1 MSSPTSATSTARTS
15 RVRPAVS
22 SAASRFASLGATEV
36 TLASS
41 GLLGQWQRRNRE
53 QTLVHSIEQLTLAGN
68 LDNFRAVIG
77 GATEPYRGRY
87 PFLDTDVY
95 KTLEGIAY
103 ELARAEPAETTESGA
118 VTLDASIRNFYEEAI
133 DLMQR
138 AQLADGYLNTY
149 FQADSIDKE
158 PWSDLAWG
166 HELYSLGHLI
176 QAAVAANRQL
186 GDARLLDIAVRFA
199 RLVWQKFGPD
209 TTETLAF
216 CGHPEVEMA
225 LVELF
230 RETGNRDHL
239 ELADLMVRRRGHQS
253 ISSTIFTSEYFQDL
267 VPFVTLDSVTGHA
280 VRMMYLASG
289 ATDVATET
297 GADDLEKSVLHLWD
311 DMVASKLYITG
322 GLGSRHSDEAIG
334 DRFELPSERAYNE
347 TCAAIALMQWAWRM
361 LLNTGEARYADIFE
375 IVQYN
380 AFAVGLSDDGCAF
393 FYDNPLQ
400 RRGDHMQRS
409 GAEADGPLL
418 RRAWFGCPCCPPNI
432 IRWVSELQDHVAF
445 ADEHTLHIANLTAA
459 EISHDGLELTIASEY
474 PWDGDVMIDVT
485 AAPKSDRA
493 VAVRIP
499 SWAHGATVERAGSRA
514 TATPGDWARI
524 DDVTAGESIRISL
537 PMTARAHGADPR
549 VDAVR
554 GSLAVARGPL
564 VYCAEQQDNERDI
577 DSLVVSPRAVRAF
590 EPESRQVVASGPS
603 IVLRGLVTTV
613 SLGQTELYPELRDD
627 ADAADSTGTTDPAAK
642 DAARTHLTLVPYF
655 QWGNREAK
663 AMRVWL
669 RTA

>member
-1 MSSPTSATSTARTS
+1 MPNPTEARSAASGVRM
-15 RVRPAVS
+15 RPAVA
-22 SAASRFASLGATEV
+22 SAASRFTSLGSAEV
-36 TLASS
+36 VLTD

-53 QTLVHSIEQLTLAGN
+53 QTLVHSVEQLRLAGN

-103 ELARAEPAETTESGA
+103 ELARAD
-118 VTLDASIRNFYEEAI
+118 VDVYASVRDFYEEAI
-133 DLMQR
+133 DLMQQ

-149 FQADSIDKE
+149 FQADSIDKK

-186 GDARLLDIAVRFA
+186 GDARLLDIAVRFSD
-199 RLVWQKFGPD
+199 LVWQKFGPD
-209 TTETLAF
+209 TEEKLAF

-230 RETGNRDHL
+230 RETDDRRYL
-239 ELADLMVRRRGHQS
+239 ELADLMVRRRGHQT
-253 ISSTIFTSEYFQDL
+253 IDSTIFTSEYFQDL
-267 VPFVTLDSVTGHA
+267 VPFVNLDSVTGHA

-297 GADDLEKSVLHLWD
+297 GADDLNAAVLHLWN

-361 LLNTGEARYADIFE
+361 LLNTGEARFADIFE

-400 RRGDHMQRS
+400 RRADHMQRS
-409 GAEADGPLL
+409 GYESDGPLL

-432 IRWVSELQDHVAF
+432 VRWVAELQDHVAF
-445 ADEHTLHIANLTAA
+445 VGDGALHIANLTAA
-459 EISHDGLELTIASEY
+459 EISHDGLELSIATAY
-474 PWDGDVMIDVT
+474 PWDGDIRLDVT
-485 AAPKSDRA
+485 AAPDAGRDI
-493 VAVRIP
+493 AVRIP
-499 SWAHGATVERAGSRA
+499 AWARGATVVHRDATSEAAAGSWVRLA
-514 TATPGDWARI
+514 DVAAGD
-524 DDVTAGESIRISL
+524 SIRLTL
-537 PMTARAHGADPR
+537 PMPARAHGADPR
-549 VDAVR
+549 VDAAR

-564 VYCAEQQDNERDI
+564 VYCAEQQDNAADIDTIVATPADVRALEPERRDI
-577 DSLVVSPRAVRAF
+577 
-590 EPESRQVVASGPS
+590 VASGPS
-603 IVLRGLVTTV
+603 VVLHGAVETAAIDPA
-613 SLGQTELYPELRDD
+613 ELYPELRDD
-627 ADAADSTGTTDPAAK
+627 TAHPDPAARE
-642 DAARTHLTLVPYF
+642 AARTHLTLVPYF
-655 QWGNREAK
+655 QWGNREAQ

-669 RTA
+669 RTV

>member
-1 MSSPTSATSTARTS
+1 MPLPNTPRSAANSAS
-15 RVRPAVS
+15 VRPAVAS
-22 SAASRFASLGATEV
+22 TASRFASLGAAEV
-36 TLASS
+36 TLASN

-53 QTLVHSIEQLTLAGN
+53 QTLVHSIEQLRLAGN

-103 ELARAEPAETTESGA
+103 ELALADARAVS
-118 VTLDASIRNFYEEAI
+118 LDASIRDFYEEAI
-133 DLMQR
+133 GLMQQ

-186 GDARLLDIAVRFA
+186 GDPRLLDIAARFSD
-199 RLVWQKFGPD
+199 LVWQKFGPHTD
-209 TTETLAF
+209 EKLAF

-230 RETGNRDHL
+230 RETENRTYL
-239 ELADLMVRRRGHQS
+239 ELADLMVRRRGNQS
-253 ISSTIFTSEYFQDL
+253 IDSKIFTSEYFQDL
-267 VPFVTLDSVTGHA
+267 VPFVNLDSVTGHA

-289 ATDVATET
+289 ATDVAIET
-297 GADDLEKSVLHLWD
+297 GADDLERSVLHLWD

-361 LLNTGEARYADIFE
+361 LLSTGEARFADIFE

-409 GAEADGPLL
+409 GYESDGPLL

-445 ADEHTLHIANLTAA
+445 ADEHTLHIANLTAS
-459 EISHDGLELTIASEY
+459 EIRRDGLELTIATGY
-474 PWDGDVMIDVT
+474 PWDGDVVITVT
-485 AAPKSDRA
+485 AAPENGQA
-493 VAVRIP
+493 LALRIP
-499 SWAHGATVERAGSRA
+499 AWAHGASVERDGEMTPAEAGS
-514 TATPGDWARI
+514 WAPFDR
-524 DDVTAGESIRISL
+524 VAAGESIRINL
-537 PMTARAHGADPR
+537 PMRARAHGADPR

-564 VYCAEQQDNERDI
+564 VYCAEQQDNECDI
-577 DSLVVSPRAVRAF
+577 DSLVVSPRDVQAF
-590 EPESRQVVASGPS
+590 EPDQRQIVASGPS
-603 IVLRGLVTTV
+603 VVLSGAVTATP
-613 SLGQTELYPELRDD
+613 LDQLHLYPELRDD
-627 ADAADSTGTTDPAAK
+627 IDDQDPAAH

-655 QWGNREAK
+655 QWGNREAQ

>member
-1 MSSPTSATSTARTS
+1 MPNTTAANSS
-15 RVRPAVS
+15 VRPATLCPAVS
-22 SAASRFASLGATEV
+22 PTTGRYASLGPSAV
-36 TLASS
+36 TLKG
-41 GLLGQWQRRNRE
+41 GLLADWQRRNRD
-53 QTLVHSIEQLTLAGN
+53 QTLPHSVEQLTLAGN
-68 LDNFRAVIG
+68 LDNFRAVID
-77 GATEPYRGRY
+77 GASEPYRGRY

-103 ELARAEPAETTESGA
+103 ELSRGA
-118 VTLDASIRNFYEEAI
+118 AADGIRDFYEEAI
-133 DLMQR
+133 DLIER
-138 AQLADGYLNTY
+138 AQRPDGYLNTY
-149 FQADSIDKE
+149 FQADTIEKQ

-186 GDARLLDIAVRFA
+186 GDGRLLVVAVRFA
-199 RLVWQKFGPD
+199 DLVWQKFGPEGD
-209 TTETLAF
+209 DAF

-230 RETGNRDHL
+230 RETGNRNYL
-239 ELADLMVRRRGHQS
+239 ELADLMVRRRGRGTIQ
-253 ISSTIFTSEYFQDL
+253 STIFTSEYFQDL
-267 VPFVTLDSVTGHA
+267 VPFVRLDSVTGHA

-289 ATDVATET
+289 ATDVAVET
-297 GADDLEKSVLHLWD
+297 GAEDLEAAVLHLWD

-361 LLNTGEARYADIFE
+361 LLHTGEARFADIFE

-400 RRGDHMQRS
+400 RRSDHLQRS
-409 GAEADGPLL
+409 GYENDGPLL

-432 IRWVSELQDHVAF
+432 IRWVSELQDHIAF
-445 ADEHTLHIANLTAA
+445 ADESTLYLANFSAGL
-459 EISHDGLELTIASEY
+459 IRHDGLALTVDTAY
-474 PWDGDVMIDVT
+474 PWDGDIVVT
-485 AAPKSDRA
+485 VEDATEQHRTLAL
-493 VAVRIP
+493 RIP
-499 SWAHGATVERAGSRA
+499 AWASGAVVTRNGEPVEAGA
-514 TATPGDWARI
+514 DGWARI
-524 DDVTAGESIRISL
+524 GGISAGDSIRVSL
-537 PMTARAHGADPR
+537 PMRARAHGADPR

-564 VYCAEQQDNERDI
+564 IYCAEQQDNEADI
-577 DSLVVSPRAVRAF
+577 DAISVTPSDVHELSASR
-590 EPESRQVVASGPS
+590 ESIVASGPS
-603 IVLRGLVTTV
+603 IVLRGTASSRALTSDV
-613 SLGQTELYPELRDD
+613 LYPELGVEPPKETPE
-627 ADAADSTGTTDPAAK
+627 ASSTQ
-642 DAARTHLTLVPYF
+642 LTLVPYF
-655 QWGNREAK
+655 QWGNREPQ

-669 RTA
+669 RMA